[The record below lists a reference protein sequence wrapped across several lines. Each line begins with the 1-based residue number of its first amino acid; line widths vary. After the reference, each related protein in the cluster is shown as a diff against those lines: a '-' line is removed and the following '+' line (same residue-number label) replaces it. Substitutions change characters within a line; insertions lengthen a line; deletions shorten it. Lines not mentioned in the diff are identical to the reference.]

1 MTTQSLKER
10 REERERE
17 ARELRARIQGIR
29 EGNIAKN
36 ISAVPQQ
43 VVQQSTTPFIPQERQ
58 AQVRAD
64 LTAQRSLNTPV
75 GQFDVG
81 AQSAAPENRNKPEFG
96 SFLGSGML
104 ENAAG
109 IALPVLEQVQKGL
122 ETFGGV
128 ATAVTDQLTPGQ
140 LFASQNDGR
149 GFLEI
154 LKETQAESGRGGSL
168 FDVAGQAQNLA
179 EAFRSTDMPATQVSL
194 PGQGI
199 PLPGGRKIDDI
210 DVGVKGAIELLPE
223 IVLGVVTGGGS
234 AAGSLS
240 KRTGVSILN
249 ALGADIAKGAVK
261 VASKS
266 GRKTLKAVSSV
277 PAVVGRVPPTPTVAS
292 ISARISQ
299 VKSPQT
305 IAAINRLPN
314 RFKGAATGFMSALS
328 PARVADTTR
337 AAIKAKLMNPMA
349 LDQIAKQNELF
360 LADYVKRLSF
370 AGQKVPTEVTEFN
383 GYVEGV
389 PFSTLTTVE
398 KVDGA
403 PDKVISGLIGNTGI
417 PAIDRGSGTVTTSFR
432 NAPRI
437 REEDVFTE
445 LDTKPWSAQRG
456 ELDRLGIESAIEG
469 NLTHAQ
475 QKQALLDSPNETET
489 FYHVTTPEGAEEIG
503 RTGQITSYDIQDGA
517 HFRAY
522 SDGMA
527 RSLGFGPGVSTSPD
541 VPYGVKRA
549 GGQANVPHVVIQFQ
563 LPKDKISELVPE
575 GQFRNHSEFLYHP
588 GGDTKVPLDIDIST
602 LKVIGDSKSPG
613 AVQAAITKK
622 SVLLPYTEV
631 FENFFVG
638 SSTNAKRFLDKSGK
652 PVSGDKM
659 PKGGMTNPVW
669 AEAVFRREIVAKEFG
684 GANIGSWS
692 IVVDKYVPDI
702 RVKNKGEFDPIA
714 ANFATYVRHWQDSM
728 ESIELDWSRATGKE
742 IKRTLVM
749 DRVSSRFSPR
759 NNNGDFLLE
768 DADIA
773 NNSRRSGVNY
783 SGKTPGATPKAL
795 KQRKLRNDEVR
806 ELVNEGQYSL
816 SSPMV
821 ALKEHQ
827 LSMAKSAWDEQLKK
841 HLKVLAKKKGSGVIS
856 ISVKKSQAKRAISQ
870 ILVNKGD
877 VKPKTIASIKEQF
890 PATAEALTK
899 AMTHKKG
906 TKIREKALKD
916 IVNILESD
924 TSELLDKTYIPT
936 KAGAVTSRVSGAVGK
951 KDRIISRQ
959 ERMPAYTGLYF
970 EDKGEVNR
978 LVKQHYPNNSL
989 ADDNSLI
996 TATNNF
1002 SKILAE
1008 TGDIIRLGKTG
1019 FDFGY
1024 YMIQGLPSLGFAAA
1038 KSVTPGIAVPAS
1050 KNGGVSISH
1059 MQLGRKLVK
1068 NWVKSI
1074 PVAYEAFRSQDRM
1087 MISLAADFDVA
1098 SEGIGFGLQIGRSS
1112 SDAFQALQG
1121 GTILRKTGALG
1132 EQADRLL
1139 TKAAAPFERAFIAP
1153 GDYIRIQMYKTMRPV
1168 AALKG
1173 EDGLREL
1180 ASSLNNM
1187 TGAFSS
1193 SAAGINP
1200 TLQNVERG
1208 IIAFSARYT
1217 RSSLALL
1224 SDVFTG
1230 GIQGRTA
1237 RESLAGMLGLGMA
1250 TYITAVEAMK
1260 LAGSDQEIHLDP
1272 TQGDFMTFDIDGDRI
1287 GIGSFWTQFAKVT
1300 AKTAEVAWDE
1310 DAREAFLGDNALRDN
1325 PLIKWVRGRAAPTAG
1340 IGWDIAM
1347 GEDFLGRDIEGP
1359 LDWTK
1364 HATKSL
1370 VPIWFEA
1377 GVLSSPHRTGALGLA
1392 GELVGGRIRPLSSKE
1407 RRRDLRNTIAQ
1418 DLHGRD
1424 WTELNGL
1431 ERKLISEGES
1441 DMSVSDEEELQKLD
1455 AEILA
1460 GNVERGDE
1468 DDLVIEKYHKRHT
1481 DIEDEWNENIAEG
1494 VELLTSNPEI
1504 MDLEKFRQ
1512 IYLSSSNAIRRSKLE
1527 ELNDADGEFAVAI
1540 EHFEKNADRFGE
1552 DNPEDIAYNQYVT
1565 DILAT
1570 DDFDIPG
1577 GFDYDARDE
1586 AVKGFQNKWGDEVF
1600 AYVQERFRVGR
1611 NIPLLVSEFW
1621 QGRKRFEYY
1630 WQDVDEAV
1638 MATMPNALALE
1649 PAYKE
1654 WTRASEN
1661 RRLELEETV
1670 PMLKAMIQKVSRV
1683 KRSMREQDGILD
1695 AWLFRWGFT
1704 QSLVSPDN
1712 QFSPDGVDDA
1722 RDFWRNPKPMAL
1734 ETFGIQNGIAL

>member
-17 ARELRARIQGIR
+17 ARELRARIQRIR
-29 EGNIAKN
+29 EGNIAKSVS
-36 ISAVPQQ
+36 SAPQQ
-43 VVQQSTTPFIPQERQ
+43 VVQPSTTPFIPQERQ

-292 ISARISQ
+292 ISARINQ
-299 VKSPQT
+299 AKSPQT

-328 PARVADTTR
+328 PARVADTAR

-370 AGQKVPTEVTEFN
+370 AGQKVPTQVTEFN

-417 PAIDRGSGTVTTSFR
+417 EKIDNGFTVKGK
-432 NAPRI
+432 
-437 REEDVFTE
+437 DYKFT
-445 LDTKPWSAQRG
+445 
-456 ELDRLGIESAIEG
+456 
-469 NLTHAQ
+469 
-475 QKQALLDSPNETET
+475 
-489 FYHVTTPEGAEEIG
+489 
-503 RTGQITSYDIQDGA
+503 
-517 HFRAY
+517 
-522 SDGMA
+522 
-527 RSLGFGPGVSTSPD
+527 
-541 VPYGVKRA
+541 
-549 GGQANVPHVVIQFQ
+549 
-563 LPKDKISELVPE
+563 
-575 GQFRNHSEFLYHP
+575 
-588 GGDTKVPLDIDIST
+588 
-602 LKVIGDSKSPG
+602 
-613 AVQAAITKK
+613 
-622 SVLLPYTEV
+622 YTEV

-692 IVVDKYVPDI
+692 IVADKYVPDI
-702 RVKNKGEFDPIA
+702 RTKAGTVDAQAGKAARAATADVPDTRKSAPTYTAPSKGELNYRANSLMEFSRIVPGDYDTVTPGGIRLNIRRRETDGRWGYANPETGEGFEDTWATLAEAKLAAAEYDDIAKHIAATDDYKYSPKGKKGRKGRKAVDAVPPVKGVDAFEAFDPIA

-795 KQRKLRNDEVR
+795 KQRKLRNGEVR

-1310 DAREAFLGDNALRDN
+1310 DAREAFLGDDTLRSN

>member
-17 ARELRARIQGIR
+17 ARELRARIQRIR
-29 EGNIAKN
+29 EGNIAKSVS
-36 ISAVPQQ
+36 SAPQQ
-43 VVQQSTTPFIPQERQ
+43 VVQPSTTPFIPQERQ

-292 ISARISQ
+292 ISARINQ
-299 VKSPQT
+299 AKSPQT

-328 PARVADTTR
+328 PARVADTAR

-370 AGQKVPTEVTEFN
+370 AGQKVPTQVTEFN

-417 PAIDRGSGTVTTSFR
+417 EKIDNGFTVKGK
-432 NAPRI
+432 
-437 REEDVFTE
+437 DYKFT
-445 LDTKPWSAQRG
+445 
-456 ELDRLGIESAIEG
+456 
-469 NLTHAQ
+469 
-475 QKQALLDSPNETET
+475 
-489 FYHVTTPEGAEEIG
+489 
-503 RTGQITSYDIQDGA
+503 
-517 HFRAY
+517 
-522 SDGMA
+522 
-527 RSLGFGPGVSTSPD
+527 
-541 VPYGVKRA
+541 
-549 GGQANVPHVVIQFQ
+549 
-563 LPKDKISELVPE
+563 
-575 GQFRNHSEFLYHP
+575 
-588 GGDTKVPLDIDIST
+588 
-602 LKVIGDSKSPG
+602 
-613 AVQAAITKK
+613 
-622 SVLLPYTEV
+622 YTEV

-692 IVVDKYVPDI
+692 IVADKYVPDI
-702 RVKNKGEFDPIA
+702 RTKAGTVDAQAGKAARAATPDVPDTRKAAPVYTTPSKGELNYRANSLMEFSRIVPGDYDTVTPGGIRLNIRRRETDGRWGYANPETGEGFEDTWATLAEAKLAAAEYDDIAKHIAATDDYKYSPKGKKGRKGRKAVDAVPPVKGVDAFEAFDPIA

-795 KQRKLRNDEVR
+795 KQRKLRNGEVR

-996 TATNNF
+996 TVTNNF

-1310 DAREAFLGDNALRDN
+1310 DAREAFLGDDTLRSN

>member
-1 MTTQSLKER
+1 MTTQSLREQFEEQER
-10 REERERE
+10 KVREQ
-17 ARELRARIQGIR
+17 RARIKRIR
-29 EGNIAKN
+29 ERSIAKN
-36 ISAVPQQ
+36 ISATPQQ
-43 VVQQSTTPFIPQERQ
+43 VVQPSTTPFIPQGQQ
-58 AQVRAD
+58 AQVQAD

-96 SFLGSGML
+96 SFWGSGML

-109 IALPVLEQVQKGL
+109 IALPALEQVQKGL

-179 EAFRSTDMPATQVSL
+179 EAFRRTDMPATQVSL

-199 PLPGGRKIDDI
+199 SLPGGRKLDDI
-210 DVGVKGAIELLPE
+210 AVGVKGAIELLPE
-223 IVLGVVTGGGS
+223 IVLGIATGGGS
-234 AAGSLS
+234 AAGSLG

-249 ALGADIAKGAVK
+249 AFGADIAKGAVK

-277 PAVVGRVPPTPTVAS
+277 PAVVGRVPSAPTVAS
-292 ISARISQ
+292 ISARINQ
-299 VKSPQT
+299 ARSPAT

-328 PARVADTTR
+328 PARVADTAR

-360 LADYVKRLSF
+360 LAEYVKRLSF

-389 PFSTLTTVE
+389 PFSTLVTVE
-398 KVDGA
+398 KVDGEA
-403 PDKVISGLIGNTGI
+403 DKIISGLIGNTGI
-417 PAIDRGSGTVTTSFR
+417 EKIDNGFTVKGK
-432 NAPRI
+432 
-437 REEDVFTE
+437 DYKFT
-445 LDTKPWSAQRG
+445 
-456 ELDRLGIESAIEG
+456 
-469 NLTHAQ
+469 
-475 QKQALLDSPNETET
+475 
-489 FYHVTTPEGAEEIG
+489 
-503 RTGQITSYDIQDGA
+503 
-517 HFRAY
+517 Y
-522 SDGMA
+522 S
-527 RSLGFGPGVSTSPD
+527 
-541 VPYGVKRA
+541 
-549 GGQANVPHVVIQFQ
+549 
-563 LPKDKISELVPE
+563 
-575 GQFRNHSEFLYHP
+575 
-588 GGDTKVPLDIDIST
+588 
-602 LKVIGDSKSPG
+602 
-613 AVQAAITKK
+613 
-622 SVLLPYTEV
+622 EV
-631 FENFFVG
+631 FENFFVS
-638 SSTNAKRFLDKSGK
+638 SSTNAKRFLDKKGK

-669 AEAVFRREIVAKEFG
+669 AEAVFKREIVAKEFG

-692 IVVDKYVPDI
+692 ILTEKYVPDI
-702 RVKNKGEFDPIA
+702 RVKNKGEFDPVA

-728 ESIELDWSRATGKE
+728 EAIELNWSRATGKE

-773 NNSRRSGVNY
+773 NNTRRSGINY
-783 SGKTPGATPKAL
+783 SGKTPGSKPKAL

-821 ALKEHQ
+821 ALKEHE
-827 LSMAKSAWDEQLKK
+827 LSMAKNAWDEQLKK

-856 ISVKKSQAKRAISQ
+856 ISVKKAQAKRAIAQ

-877 VKPKTIASIKEQF
+877 VRPTTIASIKEQF

-906 TKIREKALKD
+906 TKVREGVLKT
-916 IVNILESD
+916 IAD
-924 TSELLDKTYIPT
+924 TLDKDTFDLLDKTYIPT
-936 KAGAVTSRVSGAVGK
+936 KAGAVKWGTSPPKEGKVGK
-951 KDRIISRQ
+951 RDRAIPRQ

-970 EDKGEVNR
+970 EDKGEVTR
-978 LVKQHYPNNSL
+978 LIKQHYPNNSL

-1059 MQLGRKLVK
+1059 MQIGRKLVK
-1068 NWVKSI
+1068 NWVNSI

-1087 MISLAADFDVA
+1087 MMSLAADFDVA

-1112 SDAFQALQG
+1112 TDAFQALQG

-1173 EDGLREL
+1173 EEGLREL

-1310 DAREAFLGDNALRDN
+1310 DAREAFLGDDTLRSN
-1325 PLIKWVRGRAAPTAG
+1325 PLIKWVRGRSAPTAG

-1364 HATKSL
+1364 HVSKSL

-1377 GVLSSPHRTGALGLA
+1377 SVLSSPHRTGALGLA
-1392 GELVGGRIRPLSSKE
+1392 GEVVGGRIRPLSSKE

-1418 DLHGRD
+1418 DLHDRD

-1441 DMSVSDEEELQKLD
+1441 AMSLSDEEELQKLD

-1527 ELNDADGEFAVAI
+1527 ELNDTDGEFAVAI
-1540 EHFEKNADRFGE
+1540 EHFEKNSDRFGE

-1638 MATMPNALALE
+1638 MATMPNAVTLE

-1670 PMLKAMIQKVSRV
+1670 PMLKGMIQKVSRV

-1712 QFSPDGVDDA
+1712 KFSPDGVDDA
-1722 RDFWRNPKPMAL
+1722 RDFWRNPKPMPL

>member
-1 MTTQSLKER
+1 MTTQSLREQFEEQER
-10 REERERE
+10 KVREQ
-17 ARELRARIQGIR
+17 RARIKRIR
-29 EGNIAKN
+29 ERSIAKN
-36 ISAVPQQ
+36 ISATPQQ
-43 VVQQSTTPFIPQERQ
+43 VVQPSTTPFIPQGQQ
-58 AQVRAD
+58 AQVQAD

-96 SFLGSGML
+96 SFWGSGML

-109 IALPVLEQVQKGL
+109 IALPALEQVQKGL

-154 LKETQAESGRGGSL
+154 LKETQAESGRGGNL

-179 EAFRSTDMPATQVSL
+179 EAFRRTDMPATQVSL

-199 PLPGGRKIDDI
+199 SLPGGRKLDDI
-210 DVGVKGAIELLPE
+210 AVGVKGAIELLPE
-223 IVLGVVTGGGS
+223 IVLGIATGGGS
-234 AAGSLS
+234 AAGSLG

-249 ALGADIAKGAVK
+249 AFGADIAKGAVK

-277 PAVVGRVPPTPTVAS
+277 PAVVGRVPSAPTVAS
-292 ISARISQ
+292 ISARINQ
-299 VKSPQT
+299 ARSPAT

-328 PARVADTTR
+328 PARVADTAR

-360 LADYVKRLSF
+360 LAEYVKRLSF

-389 PFSTLTTVE
+389 PFSTLVTVE
-398 KVDGA
+398 KVDGEA
-403 PDKVISGLIGNTGI
+403 DKIISGLIGNTGI
-417 PAIDRGSGTVTTSFR
+417 EKIDNGFTVKGK
-432 NAPRI
+432 
-437 REEDVFTE
+437 DYKFT
-445 LDTKPWSAQRG
+445 
-456 ELDRLGIESAIEG
+456 
-469 NLTHAQ
+469 
-475 QKQALLDSPNETET
+475 
-489 FYHVTTPEGAEEIG
+489 
-503 RTGQITSYDIQDGA
+503 
-517 HFRAY
+517 Y
-522 SDGMA
+522 S
-527 RSLGFGPGVSTSPD
+527 
-541 VPYGVKRA
+541 
-549 GGQANVPHVVIQFQ
+549 
-563 LPKDKISELVPE
+563 
-575 GQFRNHSEFLYHP
+575 
-588 GGDTKVPLDIDIST
+588 
-602 LKVIGDSKSPG
+602 
-613 AVQAAITKK
+613 
-622 SVLLPYTEV
+622 EV
-631 FENFFVG
+631 FENFFV
-638 SSTNAKRFLDKSGK
+638 SSPTNAKRFLDKKGK

-669 AEAVFRREIVAKEFG
+669 AEAVFRREIVAEAFG

-692 IVVDKYVPDI
+692 IVADKYVPDI
-702 RVKNKGEFDPIA
+702 RTKAGTVAGKAGRAARAAGLDTPETFTGSFKLSSNQRRLLAQETFDDFRKLEQRNMGQVSPDVAEFSESKQDFLGNMSINQTETKYGAVNLPDIEVTPAQMGYLRDELLPALSRKLDDLIIEGKKNPKEFVPGTQKTLKKVQAEKRSVDKMLASIEGSVKKGRKGRKAVDAVPPVKGVDAFEAFDPVA

-728 ESIELDWSRATGKE
+728 EAIELNWSRATGKE

-773 NNSRRSGVNY
+773 NNTRRSGINY
-783 SGKTPGATPKAL
+783 SGKTPGSKPKAL

-821 ALKEHQ
+821 ALKEHE
-827 LSMAKSAWDEQLKK
+827 LSMAKNAWDEQLKK

-856 ISVKKSQAKRAISQ
+856 ISVKKAQAKRAIAQ

-877 VKPKTIASIKEQF
+877 VRPTTIASIKEQF

-906 TKIREKALKD
+906 TKVREGVLKT
-916 IVNILESD
+916 IAD
-924 TSELLDKTYIPT
+924 TLDKDTFDLLDKTYIPT
-936 KAGAVTSRVSGAVGK
+936 KAGAVKWGTSPPKEGKVGK
-951 KDRIISRQ
+951 RDRAIPRQ

-970 EDKGEVNR
+970 EDKGEVTR
-978 LVKQHYPNNSL
+978 LIKQHYPNNSL

-1059 MQLGRKLVK
+1059 MQIGRKLVK
-1068 NWVKSI
+1068 NWVNSI

-1087 MISLAADFDVA
+1087 MMSLAADFDVA

-1112 SDAFQALQG
+1112 TDAFQALQG

-1173 EDGLREL
+1173 EEGLREL

-1310 DAREAFLGDNALRDN
+1310 DAREAFLGDDTLRSN
-1325 PLIKWVRGRAAPTAG
+1325 PLIKWVRGRSAPTAG

-1364 HATKSL
+1364 HVSKSL

-1377 GVLSSPHRTGALGLA
+1377 SVLSSPHRTGALGLA

-1418 DLHGRD
+1418 DLHDRD

-1527 ELNDADGEFAVAI
+1527 ELNDTDGEFAVAI
-1540 EHFEKNADRFGE
+1540 EHFEKNSDRFGE

-1638 MATMPNALALE
+1638 MATMPNAVTLE

-1670 PMLKAMIQKVSRV
+1670 PMLKGMIQKVSRV

-1712 QFSPDGVDDA
+1712 KFSPDGVDDA
-1722 RDFWRNPKPMAL
+1722 RDFWRNPKPMPL

>member
-1 MTTQSLKER
+1 MTTQSLRER
-10 REERERE
+10 REERERK
-17 ARELRARIQGIR
+17 ARELRARIQRIR
-29 EGNIAKN
+29 EGNIGKN
-36 ISAVPQQ
+36 ISATPQQ
-43 VVQQSTTPFIPQERQ
+43 VVQPSTTPFIPQGQQ
-58 AQVRAD
+58 AQVQAD

-96 SFLGSGML
+96 SFWGSGML

-109 IALPVLEQVQKGL
+109 IALPALEQVQKGL

-179 EAFRSTDMPATQVSL
+179 EAFRRTDMPATQVSL

-199 PLPGGRKIDDI
+199 SLPGGRKLDDI
-210 DVGVKGAIELLPE
+210 AVGVKGAIELLPE
-223 IVLGVVTGGGS
+223 IVLGIATGGGS
-234 AAGSLS
+234 AAGSLG

-249 ALGADIAKGAVK
+249 AFGADIAKGAVK

-277 PAVVGRVPPTPTVAS
+277 PAVVGRVPSAPTVAS
-292 ISARISQ
+292 ISARINQ
-299 VKSPQT
+299 ARSPAT

-328 PARVADTTR
+328 PARVADTAR
-337 AAIKAKLMNPMA
+337 AAVKAKLMNPMA

-360 LADYVKRLSF
+360 LAEYVKRLSF

-389 PFSTLTTVE
+389 PFSTLVTVE
-398 KVDGA
+398 KVDGEA
-403 PDKVISGLIGNTGI
+403 DKIISGLIGNTGI
-417 PAIDRGSGTVTTSFR
+417 EKIDNGFTVKGK
-432 NAPRI
+432 
-437 REEDVFTE
+437 DYKFT
-445 LDTKPWSAQRG
+445 
-456 ELDRLGIESAIEG
+456 
-469 NLTHAQ
+469 
-475 QKQALLDSPNETET
+475 
-489 FYHVTTPEGAEEIG
+489 
-503 RTGQITSYDIQDGA
+503 
-517 HFRAY
+517 Y
-522 SDGMA
+522 S
-527 RSLGFGPGVSTSPD
+527 
-541 VPYGVKRA
+541 
-549 GGQANVPHVVIQFQ
+549 
-563 LPKDKISELVPE
+563 
-575 GQFRNHSEFLYHP
+575 
-588 GGDTKVPLDIDIST
+588 
-602 LKVIGDSKSPG
+602 
-613 AVQAAITKK
+613 
-622 SVLLPYTEV
+622 EV
-631 FENFFVG
+631 FENFFVS
-638 SSTNAKRFLDKSGK
+638 SSTNAKRFLDKKGK

-669 AEAVFRREIVAKEFG
+669 AEAVFKREIVAKEFG

-692 IVVDKYVPDI
+692 ILTEKYVPDI
-702 RVKNKGEFDPIA
+702 RVKNKGEFDPVA

-728 ESIELDWSRATGKE
+728 EAIELNWSRATGKE

-773 NNSRRSGVNY
+773 NNTRRSGINY
-783 SGKTPGATPKAL
+783 SGKTPGSKPKAL

-821 ALKEHQ
+821 ALKEHE
-827 LSMAKSAWDEQLKK
+827 LSMAKNAWDEQLKK

-856 ISVKKSQAKRAISQ
+856 ISVKKAQAKRAIAQ

-877 VKPKTIASIKEQF
+877 VRPKTIASIKEQF

-906 TKIREKALKD
+906 TKVREGVLKT
-916 IVNILESD
+916 IAD
-924 TSELLDKTYIPT
+924 TLDKDTFDLLDKTYIPT
-936 KAGAVTSRVSGAVGK
+936 KAGAVKWGTSPPKEGKVGK
-951 KDRIISRQ
+951 RDRAIPRQ

-970 EDKGEVNR
+970 EDKGEVTR
-978 LVKQHYPNNSL
+978 LIKQHYPNNSL

-1068 NWVKSI
+1068 NWVNSI

-1087 MISLAADFDVA
+1087 MMSLAADFDVA

-1112 SDAFQALQG
+1112 TDAFQALQG

-1173 EDGLREL
+1173 EEGLREL

-1310 DAREAFLGDNALRDN
+1310 DAREAFLGDDTLRSN
-1325 PLIKWVRGRAAPTAG
+1325 PLIKWVRGRSAPTAG

-1364 HATKSL
+1364 HVSKSL

-1377 GVLSSPHRTGALGLA
+1377 SVLSSPHRTGALGLA

-1418 DLHGRD
+1418 DLHDRD

-1527 ELNDADGEFAVAI
+1527 ELNDTDGEFAVAI
-1540 EHFEKNADRFGE
+1540 EHFEKNSDRFGE

-1638 MATMPNALALE
+1638 MATMPNAVTLE

-1670 PMLKAMIQKVSRV
+1670 PMLKGMIQKVSRV

-1712 QFSPDGVDDA
+1712 KFSPDGVDDA
-1722 RDFWRNPKPMAL
+1722 RDFWRNPKPMPL

>member
-43 VVQQSTTPFIPQERQ
+43 VVQPSTTPFIPQERQ

-292 ISARISQ
+292 ISARINQ
-299 VKSPQT
+299 ARSPQT

-328 PARVADTTR
+328 PARVADTAR

-370 AGQKVPTEVTEFN
+370 AGQKVPTQVTEFN

-417 PAIDRGSGTVTTSFR
+417 EKIDNGFTVKGK
-432 NAPRI
+432 
-437 REEDVFTE
+437 DYKFT
-445 LDTKPWSAQRG
+445 
-456 ELDRLGIESAIEG
+456 
-469 NLTHAQ
+469 
-475 QKQALLDSPNETET
+475 
-489 FYHVTTPEGAEEIG
+489 
-503 RTGQITSYDIQDGA
+503 
-517 HFRAY
+517 
-522 SDGMA
+522 
-527 RSLGFGPGVSTSPD
+527 
-541 VPYGVKRA
+541 
-549 GGQANVPHVVIQFQ
+549 
-563 LPKDKISELVPE
+563 
-575 GQFRNHSEFLYHP
+575 
-588 GGDTKVPLDIDIST
+588 
-602 LKVIGDSKSPG
+602 
-613 AVQAAITKK
+613 
-622 SVLLPYTEV
+622 YTEV

-692 IVVDKYVPDI
+692 IVADKYVPDI

-996 TATNNF
+996 TVTNNF

-1310 DAREAFLGDNALRDN
+1310 DAREAFLGDDTLRSN